1 MAKITVLGECMVE
14 LSPEAQDGGPPLYR
28 MGYAGDTFNTA
39 IYMARLGDEVAYC
52 TALGR
57 GDPFS
62 EGVLAA
68 MRSETMDTRLVRQ
81 IENRLPGLYAI
92 VLDDHGERKFHYWRE
107 RAPIR
112 DLFSAH
118 TADQLIEAARASDLV
133 YLSGVT
139 LAVIGDIGRARLK
152 DVLTYVHSHGVAVAL
167 DFNYRPALWPGP
179 EAARAALD
187 GVVPACRYI
196 SLSSEDSRPLYGRE
210 AEDLAGEWAAA
221 GAEVVARDESHA
233 VNVHRPDGR
242 TATPPPSRVKAVDT
256 TGAGDSFNA
265 AYLSSRLAGSPIPEA
280 IARAHALAA
289 LVVSHRGAI
298 VPRGVA
304 LEDV

>member
-1 MAKITVLGECMVE
+1 M
-14 LSPEAQDGGPPLYR
+14 
-28 MGYAGDTFNTA
+28 
-39 IYMARLGDEVAYC
+39 
-52 TALGR
+52 
-57 GDPFS
+57 
-62 EGVLAA
+62 
-68 MRSETMDTRLVRQ
+68 
-81 IENRLPGLYAI
+81 
-92 VLDDHGERKFHYWRE
+92 
-107 RAPIR
+107 
-112 DLFSAH
+112 
-118 TADQLIEAARASDLV
+118 
-133 YLSGVT
+133 
-139 LAVIGDIGRARLK
+139 
-152 DVLTYVHSHGVAVAL
+152 
-167 DFNYRPALWPGP
+167 
-179 EAARAALD
+179 
-187 GVVPACRYI
+187 PACRYL
-196 SLSSEDSRPLYGRE
+196 SLSSEDRRPLYGRE

-304 LEDV
+304 LEDVYPPGVWSVSSISTQAVCSLR